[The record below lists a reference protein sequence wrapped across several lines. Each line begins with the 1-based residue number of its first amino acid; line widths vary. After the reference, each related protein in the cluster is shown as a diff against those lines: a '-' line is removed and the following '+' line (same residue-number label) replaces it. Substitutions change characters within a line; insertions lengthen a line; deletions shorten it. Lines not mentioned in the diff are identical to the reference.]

1 MIFSGIF
8 FRFAFK
14 IASSAI
20 ILVYAFIIL
29 QFARK
34 RSQNN
39 VLYNILGRLK
49 IFFFGLDYLGSF
61 LYNVKYILTSLVGIQ
76 KKTD

>member
-39 VLYNILGRLK
+39 VLYNILGIILGRLK
-49 IFFFGLDYLGSF
+49 IFFLGL
-61 LYNVKYILTSLVGIQ
+61 II
-76 KKTD
+76 

>member
-8 FRFAFK
+8 FGFAFK

-34 RSQNN
+34 RSQNMN
-39 VLYNILGRLK
+39 NCRR
-49 IFFFGLDYLGSF
+49 
-61 LYNVKYILTSLVGIQ
+61 TSKLI
-76 KKTD
+76 KTK